1 MGAGVKLV
9 VALVIALNTA
19 PPDSVTPGFAVALP
33 DMDACKQAVSDQF
46 NALDAYYPAMEAR
59 CVEAAVLW
67 ESPIPR
73 RKP

>member
-1 MGAGVKLV
+1 MKLV

-33 DMDACKQAVSDQF
+33 DMAACQQAVADQF
-46 NALDAYYPAMEAR
+46 AALQTHYPTMEAR
-59 CVEAAVLW
+59 CVQTAVLW